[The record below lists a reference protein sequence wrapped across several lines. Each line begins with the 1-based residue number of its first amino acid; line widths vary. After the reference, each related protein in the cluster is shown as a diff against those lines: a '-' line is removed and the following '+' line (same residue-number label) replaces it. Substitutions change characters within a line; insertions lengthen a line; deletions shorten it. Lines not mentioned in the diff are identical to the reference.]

1 MDWLNLLQDIFNVC
15 IVPLLGVLTIYVV
28 NYIKLKSEEIIT
40 KSENELVDKYTAMLA
55 ETISA
60 CVLATNQTYVDA
72 LKQKNA
78 FDAEAQKQA
87 FQMTFDAVSQI
98 LTEDAKVYLTEAFGD
113 LNTYMTQQIEAAVK
127 QSKMGAQCSHFFA
140 FMKIFCYNNSIS
152 EVKI

>member
-113 LNTYMTQQIEAAVK
+113 LNTYMTQQIEAAVN
-127 QSKMGAQCSHFFA
+127 QSKMGA
-140 FMKIFCYNNSIS
+140 
-152 EVKI
+152 

>member
-1 MDWLNLLQDIFNVC
+1 MNWLQLLQDIFNVC

-28 NYIKLKSEEIIT
+28 NYIKLKSEEIIV

-98 LTEDAKVYLTEAFGD
+98 LTEDAKVYLSEAFGD
-113 LNTYMTQQIEAAVK
+113 LNTYMTQQIEAAVN
-127 QSKMGAQCSHFFA
+127 QSKMGA
-140 FMKIFCYNNSIS
+140 
-152 EVKI
+152 

>member
-1 MDWLNLLQDIFNVC
+1 MNWLDLLQDIFNVC
-15 IVPLLGVLTIYVV
+15 IVPLFGVLTMYLV
-28 NYIKLKSEEIIT
+28 NYISLKSKEIIA

-72 LKQKNA
+72 LKAQNA
-78 FDAEAQKQA
+78 FDTEAQKKA

-98 LTEDAKVYLTEAFGD
+98 LTDDAKVYLSEAFGD

-127 QSKMGAQCSHFFA
+127 QNK
-140 FMKIFCYNNSIS
+140 
-152 EVKI
+152 

>member
-127 QSKMGAQCSHFFA
+127 QSKMGA
-140 FMKIFCYNNSIS
+140 
-152 EVKI
+152 